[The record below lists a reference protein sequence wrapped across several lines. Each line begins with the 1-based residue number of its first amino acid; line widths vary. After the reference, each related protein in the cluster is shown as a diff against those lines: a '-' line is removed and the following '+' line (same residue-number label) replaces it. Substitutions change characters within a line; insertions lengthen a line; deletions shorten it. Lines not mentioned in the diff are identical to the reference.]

1 MNINDIEIFEKMGVS
16 KFKRLRK
23 DMNFTQSE
31 LAEKLGRKKNYIVTH
46 EQNGI
51 PKDLS
56 LAMSALYILT
66 LKRRFKINEEVLE
79 DSDDIKPTI
88 HNVKINDII
97 EGICKKREESFKF
110 EIRAIENSFE
120 SMVIIYDFDSANM
133 CFTDFSGVKEFTEWL
148 RPIKGT
154 NQAEVLIGEGDDDN
168 IDTEDS

>member
-1 MNINDIEIFEKMGVS
+1 MNIYNIEIFEKMGVS

-66 LKRRFKINEEVLE
+66 LKRRFKIVDFIKNNPHELIDRHMLFDKLGYQNMKFVTGDTDWLYKNGLTKFIELE
-79 DSDDIKPTI
+79 
-88 HNVKINDII
+88 
-97 EGICKKREESFKF
+97 
-110 EIRAIENSFE
+110 
-120 SMVIIYDFDSANM
+120 
-133 CFTDFSGVKEFTEWL
+133 TE
-148 RPIKGT
+148 
-154 NQAEVLIGEGDDDN
+154 
-168 IDTEDS
+168 